1 MVASSFSPGET
12 PPWRKGKRH
21 QFVRLAALP
30 DRWKKCK
37 KEDYQMA
44 EISTVCAREA
54 LAFHTS
60 SPRQLYQIA
69 QEMLT
74 MPTPTKAGQARAA
87 KSMHG
92 NFHAM

>member
-37 KEDYQMA
+37 KKDYQMA

-54 LAFHTS
+54 LAFRTS
-60 SPRQLYQIA
+60 LSPTTI
-69 QEMLT
+69 
-74 MPTPTKAGQARAA
+74 PDSARDAY
-87 KSMHG
+87 
-92 NFHAM
+92 HADTHESRAS